1 MKQGYIEVRIS
12 FEDYMEERK
21 GGKWGESTS
30 KEDVLMSMF
39 RERGVRMDG
48 DKDMKPVPP
57 VEIITDDVNHV
68 FIIKQWNSEG

>member
-1 MKQGYIEVRIS
+1 MKKGYIEVRIS
-12 FEDYMEERK
+12 FKDYMDERK
-21 GGKWGESTS
+21 SEKWGDDTS

-57 VEIITDDVNHV
+57 VEIITDADNEF
-68 FIIKQWNSEG
+68 FIIKQWAA